1 MNKKEL
7 RSTIEHLR
15 LKHFRLLVLLVEHG
29 TVRQAAKMINVSQ
42 PVASQMLAEAEFAFG
57 GTLFTR
63 TRGGV
68 KATPRLEVLLRRVRF
83 ILGELEVANRELAT
97 PGQVSI
103 RIGASLQFL
112 TQLLPSALARL
123 HSSNPEI
130 HFLVREGSGDSLI
143 QEVIQG
149 KLDCAIAR
157 LSTLTLRDS
166 KNDSDLQFWPLYGG
180 KLCLVVNKSHPLS
193 KRKRVNI
200 HDLAN
205 EQWALGI
212 SEGQGREIIDRVFI
226 DAGLRPPRPVIECR
240 PQYANLAFIAKL
252 PLVAVATH
260 ADAIAGQQA
269 GLLHIL
275 PIDISQKI
283 APVAFVC
290 RKSTANDNWLMLLRG
305 AVTMAAQAP
314 VNLSSSQSGWRE
326 NSRRH
331 EQKIARHARAC

>member
-42 PVASQMLAEAEFAFG
+42 PVASQMLAEVEHAFG
-57 GTLFTR
+57 APLFTR
-63 TRGGV
+63 TRSGV
-68 KATPRLEVLLRRVRF
+68 KATPRLDVLLRRVRF
-83 ILGELEVANRELAT
+83 ILGEIEIANSELAAS
-97 PGQVSI
+97 GQIGI

-112 TQLLPSALARL
+112 TQLLPNALARF
-123 HSSNPEI
+123 HGSNPEVR
-130 HFLVREGSGDSLI
+130 FLVREGVGDSLI
-143 QEVIQG
+143 QEVVQG

-166 KNDSDLQFWPLYGG
+166 KTESDLQFWPLYEG
-180 KLCLVVNKSHPLS
+180 KLCLVVKKSHPLS
-193 KRKRVNI
+193 KRKRVSI
-200 HDLAN
+200 HDLVS

-212 SEGQGREIIDRVFI
+212 SEGQGREIIDRIFI

-240 PQYANLAFIAKL
+240 PQYANLAFVVKL

-290 RKSTANDNWLMLLRG
+290 RKSTANDKWLMLLRD
-305 AVTMAAQAP
+305 AVTMVAK
-314 VNLSSSQSGWRE
+314 SSGT
-326 NSRRH
+326 
-331 EQKIARHARAC
+331 